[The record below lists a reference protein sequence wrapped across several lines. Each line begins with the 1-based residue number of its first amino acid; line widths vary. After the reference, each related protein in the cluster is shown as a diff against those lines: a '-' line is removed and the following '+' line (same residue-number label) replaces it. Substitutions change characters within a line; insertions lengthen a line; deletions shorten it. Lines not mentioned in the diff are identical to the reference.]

1 MVLSAMDRHS
11 KNVNDD
17 HAGEGFSQGRRAT
30 LGLARARAALKTLGS
45 FESSALIRAARDA
58 RSPEKHNE
66 DGR

>member
-17 HAGEGFSQGRRAT
+17 HVGEGFSQERRAT
-30 LGLARARAALKTLGS
+30 VGVARARAALKTLGA
-45 FESSALIRAARDA
+45 FESSALIRAERDA
-58 RSPEKHNE
+58 RSSEKHNE